1 MKPLY
6 HVDFVREADGGY
18 DCGIHLDPSHL
29 IYQAHFPGEPIT
41 PGVCILQM
49 SVQILSQVVAAPLKV
64 VRFKNVKFLQILVP
78 GATQDIVWRFR
89 DIRPD
94 GDAVE
99 AQCVLLSGE
108 SVIAKLTVLCRKS

>member
-6 HVDFVREADGGY
+6 NVDFVREADGGY

-29 IYQAHFPGEPIT
+29 VYRAHFPGEPIT

-49 SVQILSQVVAAPLKV
+49 SVQILSRILDTPLRV
-64 VRFKNVKFLQILVP
+64 ERFKNVKFLQILVP
-78 GATQDIVWRFR
+78 GVAEDIVWRFR
-89 DIRPD
+89 GIQRE

-99 AQCVLLSGE
+99 AQCVLTSGE
-108 SVIAKLTVLCRKS
+108 SVIAKLSVSCRKS